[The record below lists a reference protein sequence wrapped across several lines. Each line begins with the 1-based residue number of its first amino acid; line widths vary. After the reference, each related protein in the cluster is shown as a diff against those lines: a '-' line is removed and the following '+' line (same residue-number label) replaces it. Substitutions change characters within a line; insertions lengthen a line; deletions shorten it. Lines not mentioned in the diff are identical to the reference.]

1 MLLTRGIPATY
12 SPVLLGITKS
22 SLNTDS
28 FISAASFQET
38 TRVLT
43 EAAIEGKADWLRGLK
58 ENVIIG
64 RLIPA
69 GTGFNSYSEISKINR
84 NEKKRLTAIILRVKK
99 ITKQENSYSTK
110 TPAICIKMSKYNRAV
125 IY

>member
-1 MLLTRGIPATY
+1 M
-12 SPVLLGITKS
+12 
-22 SLNTDS
+22 
-28 FISAASFQET
+28 
-38 TRVLT
+38 LT

-84 NEKKRLTAIILRVKK
+84 NEKRCLTAIILIIK
-99 ITKQENSYSTK
+99 IQ
-110 TPAICIKMSKYNRAV
+110 IIK
-125 IY
+125 